1 MRHRFLIVCCL
12 VFGLAQAA
20 GAPAFKGAVLT
31 QLDAPLRLIRG
42 AAVYK
47 AASGVALQKDD
58 ILESGAGFSQVEAG
72 PGIIF
77 ALGPQT
83 RVMIASLPADGRGT
97 LELALLQGWV
107 KVLDQDGPAAVVT
120 PALRVALA
128 KGSTIVRAAEDQDA
142 VFAEDG
148 EQQLTRLGKDEARN
162 EAGNKTPLKLATE
175 QYAALEP
182 GKPPVIGR
190 PPRAFVAA
198 MPPAFR
204 DRLARAPDVSRAGK
218 VAPIKERE
226 ADFADVR
233 DWLGAALPV
242 RKTFVARFRPRLADP
257 AFRKALD
264 GALGEAPDWKPVLH
278 PVRPKINQE
287 TTS

>member
-1 MRHRFLIVCCL
+1 MRHRFFIACCL
-12 VFGLAQAA
+12 AFGLAQAA
-20 GAPAFKGAVLT
+20 GAPAIKGAVLT

-47 AASGVALQKDD
+47 ATSGVALQKDD
-58 ILESGAGFSQVEAG
+58 ILESGAGFAQAEAG
-72 PGIIF
+72 PDVIF

-83 RVMIASLPADGRGT
+83 RVMIASLPAEGRGT

-107 KVLDQDGPAAVVT
+107 KVLDQAGPAVVVT

-128 KGSTIVRAAEDQDA
+128 KGSTIVRAEDGRDA

-148 EQQLTRLGKDEARN
+148 EQQLTRLGQNEARN
-162 EAGNKTPLKLATE
+162 KAPLKLATE
-175 QYAALEP
+175 QYAVFEP
-182 GKPPVIGR
+182 GKPQAAPGR
-190 PPRAFVAA
+190 PPRDFVAA

-204 DRLARAPDVSRAGK
+204 DRLARAPDVPRAGK
-218 VAPIKERE
+218 VVPGKERE
-226 ADFADVR
+226 ADFADVEA
-233 DWLGAALPV
+233 WLQAALPV

-264 GALGEAPDWKPVLH
+264 GALGQTPDWKPVLH
-278 PVRPKINQE
+278 PVRPTINQE
-287 TTS
+287 KTS